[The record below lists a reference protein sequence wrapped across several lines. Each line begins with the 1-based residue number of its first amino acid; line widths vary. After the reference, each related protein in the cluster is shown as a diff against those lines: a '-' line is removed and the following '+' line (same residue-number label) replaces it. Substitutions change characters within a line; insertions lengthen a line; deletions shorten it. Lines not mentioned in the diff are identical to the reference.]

1 MDNEKA
7 HPEAAWS
14 ENAQRVLAASDR
26 MLGPDLD
33 LTEKK
38 IAELLGGDAPFIT
51 ELLDYAGSGGG
62 KRIRP
67 RLTILASR
75 VFEEQAAFVLD
86 IAATVELLHLAT
98 LLHDDVIDEAPLRR
112 GKPAVQRRFG
122 NRLSILG
129 GDYLLTRV
137 FHHLAHRVR
146 NWDVYDAVLAAAN
159 RMVAGEFFEIW
170 WENRLDLREEDY
182 LHLIT
187 LKSAKLLDAS
197 CRVGGMAGGGD
208 GAVLG
213 ALGTYGLNAGI
224 SFQITDDWLDF
235 SAAAAEL
242 GKESYADVR
251 EGKVTLPLIYALKS
265 PRGDAVAAAVESIW
279 DGAAPAETA
288 LAGLLLETGAL
299 EQARLA
305 ARGYAEAGKQALA
318 AVPAGEARD
327 MLAELADWTW
337 QRPY

>member
-1 MDNEKA
+1 VA
-7 HPEAAWS
+7 
-14 ENAQRVLAASDR
+14 
-26 MLGPDLD
+26 
-33 LTEKK
+33 
-38 IAELLGGDAPFIT
+38 
-51 ELLDYAGSGGG
+51 
-62 KRIRP
+62 
-67 RLTILASR
+67 
-75 VFEEQAAFVLD
+75 D

-112 GKPAVQRRFG
+112 GKPSAQRRFG

-129 GDYLLTRV
+129 GDYLLTRI

-197 CRVGGMAGGGD
+197 CRVGAIAAGGD
-208 GAVLG
+208 GPVLG
-213 ALGTYGLNAGI
+213 ALGEYGLNAGI
-224 SFQITDDWLDF
+224 AFQITDDWLDF
-235 SAAAAEL
+235 SSRAAEL
-242 GKESYADVR
+242 GKESFADIR

-265 PRGDAVAAAVESIW
+265 PRGGDVAAAVEAIW
-279 DGAAPAETA
+279 DGVTPAETR
-288 LAGLLLETGAL
+288 LGAL
-299 EQARLA
+299 LTELGSLEQTRET
-305 ARGYAEAGKQALA
+305 ARGYAETGKRALTG
-318 AVPAGEARD
+318 VPAGDARD
-327 MLAELADWTW
+327 MLADLADWTW